1 MKKNPCVALLLS
13 AVLTG
18 GLLAGCGGVYDPA
31 DVEDPAG
38 VGTAACLGDAGAARL
53 SEAFRS
59 GAAGSGLAVGD
70 NEQIQDALNR
80 ALTRRTAPAGTA
92 ALGRSLE
99 NLLRREG
106 MDAELSAT
114 VPEMKASG
122 AELAG
127 CIFKSTFEPANVGQ
141 SAAFLP
147 VAVREIRR
155 MLGEDAADYEL
166 YLSVE
171 DCTNSEAAYALLMIR
186 T

>member
-1 MKKNPCVALLLS
+1 MAVHHLHGDERQILPVGPDGVA
-13 AVLTG
+13 VG
-18 GLLAGCGGVYDPA
+18 GQLDVVGRSGGVQF
-31 DVEDPAG
+31 
-38 VGTAACLGDAGAARL
+38 L
-53 SEAFRS
+53 
-59 GAAGSGLAVGD
+59 AGSGLAVGD

-171 DCTNSEAAYALLMIR
+171 DGTNGEAAYALLMIR